1 MALPELI
8 DDAVAEILL
17 RLPPDEPAALFRAS
31 LVCKCWLRI
40 TTNPAFLHLYRTF
53 HQTAPLLGF
62 FYNFEIDSHARF
74 ISTTAAAAAASP
86 LPPAYEARRT
96 TRVLDCRH
104 GRVLLRRK
112 CSRDFVVW
120 NPITGHWQDLRK
132 KPLGGNQSPIMY
144 ASYSAVVICAVAG
157 CDHRRCRGG
166 GPFRVVC
173 VGNDVSGNAALAS
186 TYSSKDRAWGTPVT
200 AHLSSLGFIKRPNF
214 GQKRAALIGDGMYM
228 HCSFHNSFLQSSE
241 V

>member
-31 LVCKCWLRI
+31 LVCKCWLHI
-40 TTNPAFLHLYRTF
+40 TTNPAFLRLYRTF
-53 HQTAPLLGF
+53 IQTAPLLGF
-62 FYNFEIDSHARF
+62 FYNFEIDSHARI

-120 NPITGHWQDLRK
+120 NPNTGHWQDLRK

-157 CDHRRCRGG
+157 CDHRRCRAAVRSGWSVWATM
-166 GPFRVVC
+166 FR
-173 VGNDVSGNAALAS
+173 AM
-186 TYSSKDRAWGTPVT
+186 P
-200 AHLSSLGFIKRPNF
+200 
-214 GQKRAALIGDGMYM
+214 YM
-228 HCSFHNSFLQSSE
+228 RLRTRQRIVPGEHQLLLT
-241 V
+241 